1 MIARDA
7 VSEFNFCVPSRHS
20 SSKEIGSPVVAYKI
34 LEDVKEEAYNKIEE
48 FVEIARF
55 GKISER
61 ATNFRMQ
68 LPSIFASAVR
78 LKFVN
83 VATA

>member
-1 MIARDA
+1 MSD
-7 VSEFNFCVPSRHS
+7 VHVLHFW
-20 SSKEIGSPVVAYKI
+20 SPTCGPCMTIKPA

-78 LKFVN
+78 LKFLN